1 MHRRLA
7 ALCLL
12 CGLSAAG
19 SARAQSPVW
28 ALHGAHN
35 TVYLAESV
43 HLLKPGSASLPS
55 AFDRAWK
62 DSSVLVM
69 ELDLGHLDTSALQA
83 WMLQH
88 GRLDGTTL
96 EQVMGPEGYA
106 KVLAAAVELGVPPE
120 LLVGLKP
127 WVAALMLTD
136 VSYVKLGFDPESGVE
151 KQLLARNPDGGGTAA
166 HQTAGLETIDQE
178 LGQLDRLSLGDQA
191 KFLAQTL
198 EDLKDEQRDTDDMLR
213 AWRTGDGAA
222 LAKLL
227 SEEYEEF
234 PTLYD
239 ALVTERNRRW
249 LPQIQQFLQAD
260 HNYLVVVGALHV
272 VGRGGLLDLA
282 RGAGIKVEP
291 VLVK

>member
-1 MHRRLA
+1 MQRWLA

-19 SARAQSPVW
+19 SACAQSPVW

-43 HLLKPGSASLPS
+43 HLLKPGSSSLPP

-62 DSSVLVM
+62 DSSMLVM
-69 ELDLGHLDTSALQA
+69 ELDLGHLDTTALQG

-96 EQVMGPEGYA
+96 EQVMGAEGYA
-106 KVLAAAVELGVPPE
+106 RVLAAAVELGVPPE
-120 LLVGLKP
+120 LLTGLKP
-127 WVAALMLTD
+127 WVTALMLTD
-136 VSYVKLGFDPESGVE
+136 VSYMKLGFDPESGVE
-151 KQLLARNPDGGGTAA
+151 KQLLARNPPDGGGAGA

-198 EDLKDEQRDTDDMLR
+198 EDLKDEQKDTDDMLR

-227 SEEYEEF
+227 SEEYDEF

-239 ALVTERNRRW
+239 ALVTERNQRW
-249 LPQIQQFLQAD
+249 LPQIQQFLQGD
-260 HNYLVVVGALHV
+260 RNYMVVVGALHV

-282 RGAGIKVEP
+282 RSAGIKVEP
-291 VLVK
+291 VK